1 MFRRLKKLAAAVL
14 AALLAVSWALPATAQ
29 VRGVTETEIILGTSA
44 PLSGPAAAWGTTAL
58 AAKAYLDIINEAGGI
73 HGRAIRL
80 EIRDDAY
87 LPPRAVANVRELAER
102 VGVFAI
108 VGIIG
113 SANAFA
119 VREYAY
125 QQGLF
130 WMTPAIDSHIWI
142 GYPGNR
148 YVYTVYPDYYEEA
161 RIFTRY
167 AVEELGANRLAVFYQ
182 NDQYGLAGL
191 EGVRAEM
198 AGLGDAA
205 QVVAEVPYE
214 VSDTDLSA
222 HAQRLQSS
230 GADVVI
236 IYATPNHGAMIA
248 QAMARIGYRPHR
260 LATFTLG
267 DATTMSALA
276 GEAWE
281 GVISA
286 AYFPL
291 PDQDPVVAAALQRVA
306 EREPSLRAMAYNA
319 LAGITFVEPLVEAFR
334 RAGRDLT
341 PESFVA
347 AMESLQNWDGEVIR
361 QVTFGPGRH
370 QGINRIYL
378 IQIQG
383 GRAVPIT
390 GWIEYPVG
398 F

>member
-1 MFRRLKKLAAAVL
+1 MERRLRQVAAAFL
-14 AALLAVSWALPATAQ
+14 AALLVALGAWPAAAQ
-29 VRGVTETEIILGTSA
+29 VRGVSETEVILGTSA
-44 PLSGPAAAWGTTAL
+44 PLSGPAAAWGTTAV
-58 AAKAYLDIINEAGGI
+58 AAKAYIDIINEQGGI
-73 HGRAIRL
+73 HGRTIRL

-119 VREYAY
+119 VRDYAY
-125 QQGLF
+125 QQELF

-167 AVEELGANRLAVFYQ
+167 AVEELGAQRLAVFYQ

-191 EGVRAEM
+191 DGVRAEM
-198 AGLGDAA
+198 AELDDRA
-205 QVVAEVPYE
+205 QLVIEVPYE

-222 HAQRLQSS
+222 HAQRLQGS
-230 GADVVI
+230 GADAVI

-248 QAMARIGYRPHR
+248 QAMARIGYQPHR

-267 DATTMSALA
+267 DATIMGALA

-286 AYFPL
+286 GYFPL
-291 PDQDPVVAAALQRVA
+291 PEDDPVVAAALQRVA
-306 EREPSLRAMAYNA
+306 EREPSLQAMAYNA
-319 LAGITFVEPLVEAFR
+319 LAGITFLEPFVEALR
-334 RAGRDLT
+334 RAGPDLT
-341 PESFVA
+341 HASFVEA
-347 AMESLQNWDGEVIR
+347 IESLQNWDGEVIR
-361 QVTFGPGRH
+361 KVTFGPDRH
-370 QGINRIYL
+370 QGIDRIYL
-378 IQIQG
+378 TQIQG
-383 GRAVPIT
+383 GRAVAIT
-390 GWIEYPVG
+390 DWISYPVG